1 MFSAFSI
8 YWQADSRPTAYEWAR
23 DLRAN
28 GYRPRFSTQ
37 SVAAQRVPTV
47 SDCDGHPA
55 AVPNGVPSDRGDA
68 VRHDWSRKD
77 GQGGVFHNRDVSC
90 V

>member
-1 MFSAFSI
+1 MFAGFST
-8 YWQADSRPTAYEWAR
+8 YWQADSRPTPFEWQR

-28 GYRPRFSTQ
+28 GYRPRAFHQ
-37 SVAAQRVPTV
+37 SVAAQRAPTA

-55 AVPNGVPSDRGDA
+55 AVLNGVPSDRGDA

-77 GQGGVFHNRDVSC
+77 GQGGVFHIVGDSA
-90 V
+90 

>member
-1 MFSAFSI
+1 MFSAF
-8 YWQADSRPTAYEWAR
+8 WQADSRPTAYEWAR

-55 AVPNGVPSDRGDA
+55 AVPNGVPSVSGVP
-68 VRHDWSRKD
+68 VRILARKD